1 MFALSSSSSSEEEDA
16 KRSLS
21 SESSSDEA
29 SPEDDDDDD
38 DDDDALMPAFQSLV
52 QKRMVETFCPGKG
65 KTVGNFTLF
74 FGGTKGKEKAR
85 RAEHVLARK
94 ISRLLSFLGRVGGI
108 VKEKYYELLL
118 FLSDARPQY
127 FFFVFVDIN
136 ARRRR
141 GIDGRRFDKSFRFP
155 QRAID
160 GFSRLAFRGTIRVGD
175 CTRRE
180 EVVFVWHKRRG
191 TRFAF

>member
-1 MFALSSSSSSEEEDA
+1 MKHRQRTTTTTTRSCLPPDRSF
-16 KRSLS
+16 KRGC
-21 SESSSDEA
+21 D
-29 SPEDDDDDD
+29 
-38 DDDDALMPAFQSLV
+38 
-52 QKRMVETFCPGKG
+52 TFCRKR
-65 KTVGNFTLF
+65 KTVGKLTLF
-74 FGGTKGKEKAR
+74 FGGRKEKEKAR

-94 ISRLLSFLGRVGGI
+94 IPRLLSFLGRVGGI
-108 VKEKYYELLL
+108 VKEKYELLL

-127 FFFVFVDIN
+127 FFLLFFDIN
-136 ARRRR
+136 ARRRYC
-141 GIDGRRFDKSFRFP
+141 IDGRRFDKSFRFP

>member
-1 MFALSSSSSSEEEDA
+1 VFALSSSSSSEEEDA

-29 SPEDDDDDD
+29 SPEDDDDD